1 MTMQAN
7 EMDRLLSP
15 KELAAAV
22 GYSHRTIQRWRAEGF
37 VMIHH
42 RATLR
47 GLLSWLQ
54 RRDSAAKRVRVSS
67 PVVR

>member
-7 EMDRLLSP
+7 ELDRLLSP

-22 GYSHRTIQRWRAEGF
+22 GYSHATIKRWRAEGF

-42 RATLR
+42 RATVR

-54 RRDSAAKRVRVSS
+54 RRDIAKKKAKML
-67 PVVR
+67 PVATR